1 MVMGLEL
8 TGTDFFLIAPLLAP
22 VFVDAV
28 AEEEA
33 VAIASGLPLAVA
45 EE

>member
-22 VFVDAV
+22 VFVDAD
-28 AEEEA
+28 EEA
-33 VAIASGLPLAVA
+33 AVIASGLPPAVA
-45 EE
+45 GV